1 MSSARPQ
8 KATRFGGWEEL
19 LIKGLGSHAGHP
31 KEWKLGARK
40 AVEEFGRGVVVPV
53 GGRGFRF
60 KENHMY
66 QQAPLICLIAET
78 TARETRA
85 GCRGSGGGRWGSGT
99 KTGQKEV
106 KKRGEGGKGKQICQ
120 ASRLPGVP
128 KHQITRLGMQQ
139 HLQVRRWGE
148 SLNRAR
154 LMLTTTGH
162 AARQGKPPER

>member
-78 TARETRA
+78 TARETP
-85 GCRGSGGGRWGSGT
+85 
-99 KTGQKEV
+99 
-106 KKRGEGGKGKQICQ
+106 
-120 ASRLPGVP
+120 SRLP
-128 KHQITRLGMQQ
+128 R
-139 HLQVRRWGE
+139 VRRWEVGFWNE
-148 SLNRAR
+148 NR
-154 LMLTTTGH
+154 
-162 AARQGKPPER
+162 PERDQEEGRGRERKADLPSEPVAGST